1 MIWEKSENKV
11 ETSFT
16 RDPEA
21 GPPSPS
27 VPAIRT
33 SLARRRL
40 LTKLSLG
47 ALAVWGL
54 IYVTRTWG
62 DLAGLP
68 GAERTQGTGNRI
80 GVSKGTGTASGGMAS
95 DVNASRPTLSGYT
108 GPDPDQ
114 LVYGLPAAIDNPGDL
129 RPSSSLG
136 LEAEYA
142 YQWGPTELVEY
153 KQHLDSFLENHF
165 PTVSQPRLKQ
175 DLERYLDAW
184 TPRDNE
190 SANSLPVL
198 GGTGISRKIYMT
210 DKDDSRMN
218 SNDVSDWVENKDGW
232 DVIFVDDQAA
242 EKFVDRNL
250 GSSRLKQVWDALP
263 NGIMVSRLVARRFV
277 KDSSRRTQLDPF
289 FLVVLALGHVKVY
302 SPLPERRDLYRSRYQ
317 ALEIS
322 VRMGS

>member
-1 MIWEKSENKV
+1 MIWEKTENKV

-16 RDPEA
+16 HDPEA
-21 GPPSPS
+21 GPTSPS

-33 SLARRRL
+33 SIARRRL
-40 LTKLSLG
+40 LTKLAIG

-54 IYVTRTWG
+54 IYITRTWG
-62 DLAGLP
+62 DFAGLP
-68 GAERTQGTGNRI
+68 GAEEIQRAGDRI
-80 GVSKGTGTASGGMAS
+80 GVSKGTGTAAGGMAS
-95 DVNASRPTLSGYT
+95 DVDASRPTLSGYT

-114 LVYGLPAAIDNPGDL
+114 LKYGLPAAIDNPGDL

-142 YQWGPTELVEY
+142 YQWGPTTLVEY

-165 PTVSQPRLKQ
+165 PTASQTRLKQ
-175 DLERYLDAW
+175 DLEQYLNAW
-184 TPRDNE
+184 TPKDNE
-190 SANSLPVL
+190 SAISLPVL

-218 SNDVSDWVENKDGW
+218 SNDVADWVENKDGW
-232 DVIFVDDQAA
+232 DVIFIDDQAA

-263 NGIMVSRLVARRFV
+263 NGIMVSRLDVRRFV
-277 KDSSRRTQLDPF
+277 KDSSR
-289 FLVVLALGHVKVY
+289 
-302 SPLPERRDLYRSRYQ
+302 
-317 ALEIS
+317 
-322 VRMGS
+322 